1 MLNGG
6 ATLSMG
12 WTPESGFL
20 NARWE
25 HYCELMMIYLLGI
38 GSPTHPLPAS
48 SWDAWTRP
56 TIKYQGIE
64 YISGNDQRLTLHLA
78 QAQYVLRCKLDAYTD
93 YFDNSVK

>member
-6 ATLSMG
+6 KTLSMG

-38 GSPTHPLPAS
+38 GSPTHPLPPT

-64 YISGNDQRLTLHLA
+64 YISGNDPIFTH
-78 QAQYVLRCKLDAYTD
+78 QYSTPGTISETSGTRTRII
-93 YFDNSVK
+93 STIP